1 MTPTRLIVGLLII
14 SAVGGLTHYYLWRRL
29 IRDAEFPRR
38 WHRLLSGLTVLLALS
53 QPAIFLLGRAL
64 PREQTAAFAFFAF
77 TWMGLFSTYLV
88 LTSAADLSLQ
98 LGRLLRW
105 AFSSK
110 KQAEAAPD
118 PARRR
123 LLGRAFSGGILAAGS
138 TIGAAGVAQVVRG
151 FDLVEVEV
159 RLNKL
164 PQEFDGFRIVQVSDI
179 HVGPTIGRDFIAELV
194 RVANSQTP
202 DLIAITGD
210 LVDGSVKNLARH
222 TAPLGQLRAEHG
234 VYFVTGN
241 HEYYSGAD
249 DWIEELE
256 RIGIPTLRNRS
267 VELRKQGASVLL
279 AGVTDHRAGEFG
291 DPPDLKRALRG
302 RRPEQEVILLA
313 HQPRE
318 IDQAQK
324 HDVGLQLSGH
334 THGGQ
339 FWPWNWVVRL
349 VQPVVSGLARFG
361 RTQIYVNTGT
371 GYWGPP
377 MRSGTRSEM
386 TLITLR
392 SASEAPSG
400 LA

>member
-29 IRDAEFPRR
+29 VRDAQLPVF
-38 WHRLLSGLTVLLALS
+38 WHRALSFLTLILAAS
-53 QPAIFLLGRAL
+53 QPAIFIFGRTL
-64 PREQTAAFAFFAF
+64 PREQIAPFAFFAF

-88 LTSAADLSLQ
+88 LTSTADLGLKLRQ
-98 LGRLLRW
+98 LTRRL
-105 AFSSK
+105 FSQERQQD
-110 KQAEAAPD
+110 QAENPE
-118 PARRR
+118 RRR
-123 LLGRAFSGGILAAGS
+123 LLGRAFSGSILAAGS
-138 TIGAAGVAQVVRG
+138 AIGTAGLIQIARG
-151 FDLVEVEV
+151 FDLVKLEIS
-159 RLNKL
+159 LAKL
-164 PQEFDGFRIVQVSDI
+164 PRQFDGFRIVQVSDI
-179 HVGPTIGRDFIAELV
+179 HVGPTIGRDFISELV
-194 RVANSQTP
+194 EVANSQSP

-222 TAPLGQLRAEHG
+222 TAPLGKLAAEHG

-249 DWIEELE
+249 DWILELE
-256 RIGIPTLRNRS
+256 RLGIPTLRNRA
-267 VELRKQGASVLL
+267 VELEKGGASLVL

-291 DPPDLKRALRG
+291 DPPDLKKALSA
-302 RRPEQEVILLA
+302 RRPEQEVVLLA

-324 HDVGLQLSGH
+324 FDVGLQLSGH

-392 SASEAPSG
+392 CESPAAAAPS
-400 LA
+400 